1 MSLHLRKKRYLL
13 SGRHSWYTSRLAHI
27 ALFAV
32 LAALVIFGIIHYR
45 NKSASMPSV
54 SGIYEDW
61 KESRYK
67 DVYAKSDIVLSKRPL
82 DGEMLALKG
91 FAAYYLFSAQTDTAE
106 AQGYLTDSIVSLR
119 NAWYRVASGEKPK
132 IAYILGKAYF
142 HRGFYY
148 ADLAMKYLQFARDAG
163 ITYPDL
169 PEFIGLTADVL
180 GNNETAIASFTEAL
194 SVNPSDLLLFTL
206 SRSYQK
212 AGNVD
217 KAKQYLSETIR
228 VSGDELLQNKC
239 RYEIGMIL
247 IAEGK
252 VDEAE
257 TEFNTILEKEP
268 NSADAQYGLGV
279 VCETRGDLVKA
290 RAAWRRA
297 LRINP
302 VHEGA
307 RQKMNI

>member
-1 MSLHLRKKRYLL
+1 MSFHLRKKRYLL

-27 ALFAV
+27 AFSAV
-32 LAALVIFGIIHYR
+32 LVAGVVTGILFYR
-45 NKSASMPSV
+45 NSAKSIPSMSA
-54 SGIYEDW
+54 IYADW
-61 KESRYK
+61 GASRYI
-67 DVYAKSDIVLSKRPL
+67 DVYDKTKLVLSRRPL
-82 DGEMLALKG
+82 DGEALALRG
-91 FAAYYLFSAQTDTAE
+91 FAAYYLYSAQNDTSE
-106 AQGYLTDSIVSLR
+106 AQGYLSESIVSLR
-119 NAWYRVASGEKPK
+119 NAWYRVAPGEKAK
-132 IAYILGKAYF
+132 IAYILGKSYF

-148 ADLAMKYLQFARDAG
+148 ADLAMKYLQFARDG
-163 ITYPDL
+163 GVTYPDL

-180 GNNETAIASFTEAL
+180 GKNEMAIASFTEAL
-194 SVNPSDLLLFTL
+194 SGKPSDLLLFTL

-257 TEFNTILEKEP
+257 SEFNTILEKEP

-302 VHEGA
+302 VHAGA